1 MTKGELANAIRSAKV
16 SEIIADLPE
25 GGDFICNLQIHQRG
39 PGLGKG
45 ELTVNYFPLSVVV
58 KGGE

>member
-16 SEIIADLPE
+16 SEMIDALPE
-25 GGDFICNLQIHQRG
+25 GGDFACDLTIHQRR
-39 PGLGKG
+39 PELGKG
-45 ELTVNYFPLSVVV
+45 ELTVYYSPLAVVV